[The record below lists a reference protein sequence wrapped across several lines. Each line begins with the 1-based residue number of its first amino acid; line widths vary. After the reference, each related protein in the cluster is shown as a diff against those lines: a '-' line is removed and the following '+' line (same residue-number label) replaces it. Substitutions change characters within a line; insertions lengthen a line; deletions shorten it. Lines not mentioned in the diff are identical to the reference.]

1 MQQSNVDPVEVGKFE
16 KLATTWWDPQGHSK
30 PLHQLN
36 PLRAGYIERHAD
48 GLYGKPVL
56 DVGCGGGL
64 LTEAMA
70 KAGAQATGLD
80 MGEEPVEVARLHA
93 LESELDINY
102 QLCTAEAHAEHK
114 AGHYEVVTCMEMLE
128 HVPDP
133 ASVIRAC
140 AAMVKP
146 GGHLYLST
154 INKTPLAYLTTIVG
168 AEHIV
173 KVLPKGTHD
182 YKKFL
187 RPSQLIRWCE
197 QAGLRV
203 AHADGVLY
211 NPLTETF
218 KLSNRMDIN
227 YMIHAVK
234 PDENQGSESP
244 TL

>member
-1 MQQSNVDPVEVGKFE
+1 MQSHNVDPVEVGKFE
-16 KLATTWWDPQGHSK
+16 KLASTWWDPEGHSK

-36 PLRAGYIERHAD
+36 PLRCSYIERHSD
-48 GLYGKPVL
+48 GLFGKPVL

-70 KAGAQATGLD
+70 RCGAKARGLD

-93 LESELDINY
+93 LESQLDIDY
-102 QLCTAEAHAEHK
+102 QLCTAEAHASNHQN
-114 AGHYEVVTCMEMLE
+114 HYDVVTCMEMLE

-133 ASVIRAC
+133 QSVINAC
-140 AAMVKP
+140 AQMVKP
-146 GGHLYLST
+146 GGQLFLST

-168 AEHIV
+168 AEQIV

-182 YKKFL
+182 YDKFL

-203 AHADGVLY
+203 QHADGVLY

-218 KLSNRMDIN
+218 RLSKRMDIN

-234 PDENQGSESP
+234 PND
-244 TL
+244 